1 MIKDR
6 DCMLLCYFFFKIH
19 PQNALY
25 DSDRLSVT
33 LCWLLYSL
41 LFVNIYG
48 LLRTYFSIELD
59 FFSNLIFKSLFI
71 LFSLIVIVFF
81 SISRKW
87 EEISDK
93 MDQTF
98 FKYRIVGFI
107 IGIIVEISLFIFMTM
122 YNADWIVQY
131 VEYPILTE
139 IAEYFSFLK

>member
-19 PQNALY
+19 PKNALY
-25 DSDRLSVT
+25 DSNRLSVT

-139 IAEYFSFLK
+139 IAEYFSF